1 VIHSHSDFPA
11 PLALK
16 AWRVLEGCELPVMRR
31 INLDSQQILPLAK
44 VALEAHALGNLE
56 ATGSPPMRLLLLAG
70 CPIVNVLRRA

>member
-1 VIHSHSDFPA
+1 
-11 PLALK
+11 
-16 AWRVLEGCELPVMRR
+16 MRR